1 MSTRPESTAG
11 PRAPSA
17 PAARALLLGLLLLAP
32 GCLGPSAAPAADA
45 DAHPTAAASAVGTT
59 HADTPGDAAALAT
72 CRAQVVS
79 LLATVATDL
88 AAHGPQ
94 AWERHAA
101 PGFAMA
107 SDGALA
113 FADRAALVAFV
124 RDYDGQVE
132 RMTLGWPELE
142 VLALAPDR
150 AWFGGPYDELIVH
163 TDGDAD
169 SFGGYV
175 TGLAARHGDVWLLER
190 LHWSSPRAPDGD

>member
-1 MSTRPESTAG
+1 MSLRSDASA
-11 PRAPSA
+11 APSA
-17 PAARALLLGLLLLAP
+17 LAARALLLGLLLLAP
-32 GCLGPSAAPAADA
+32 GCLGPSAAPDPGAES
-45 DAHPTAAASAVGTT
+45 HPTAAGAPARDEAAHT
-59 HADTPGDAAALAT
+59 AALAS

-79 LLATVATDL
+79 LLATVAADL
-88 AAHGPQ
+88 AIHGPQ

-107 SDGALA
+107 SDGVLA

-132 RMTLGWPELE
+132 RMTLDWPELE

-169 SFGGYV
+169 RFGGFV
-175 TGLAARHGDVWLLER
+175 SGLAARHDGAWLLER